1 MSLVWGRTKAQ
12 NKIDLEVEF
21 QGNKWRILMVFFF
34 FLQKKSVFTVKLT
47 DSEIE
52 NGFKNVN

>member
-1 MSLVWGRTKAQ
+1 MSLVWGRTKAR

-21 QGNKWRILMVFFF
+21 QGNKWRILMLFF